1 MSRLRT
7 ILIAILTLALVVAAH
22 AQFPQFTV
30 SSDVS
35 PDQVRALLESSNPNR
50 VAWGAYFASRNN
62 DEGAVTLM
70 VQRVEQ
76 WTPTD
81 ASSYENMAMSEVLY
95 SLIERDEAVPSEAI
109 SAVATTFPIQAMI
122 LASRLP
128 IEDATPLLQNWY
140 ETGKDVD
147 VDLPRWDLPRW
158 DPRPFFAR
166 FAAMML
172 VKAPPSGFVASLRVE
187 LKKRELLSESNKN
200 QWYAIKNQDSAKR
213 GKCEDGTAP
222 TPSGEWPPLFQ
233 YALEENSPSSQDAAV
248 LVEEDD
254 GDRITWRR
262 VPAGVR
268 LSGCYSPHA
277 LTDENLRRLLAEI
290 PDSQG
295 VPKGQE

>member
-1 MSRLRT
+1 MYRLRT
-7 ILIAILTLALVVAAH
+7 ILIVILTLVLVVAAH
-22 AQFPQFTV
+22 AQSPRFTV
-30 SSDVS
+30 SSNVS
-35 PDQVRALLESSNPNR
+35 PDQVRALLESSSPNR

-70 VQRVEQ
+70 VQRVER

-95 SLIERDEAVPSEAI
+95 SLIERDEVVPPEAI
-109 SAVATTFPIQAMI
+109 SAVASTFPIQATI

-128 IEDATPLLQNWY
+128 IEDATPLLQDWY

-158 DPRPFFAR
+158 DPRPFLAS

-187 LKKRELLSESNKN
+187 LKKRELLSETNKN
-200 QWYAIKNQDSAKR
+200 PWYSISNQDSAKG
-213 GKCEDGTAP
+213 GKCEDETAP
-222 TPSGEWPPLFQ
+222 TLSEEWPPLFQ

-262 VPAGVR
+262 EPAGVR

-277 LTDENLRRLLAEI
+277 LTIENLRRLLAEI
-290 PDSQG
+290 PDG
-295 VPKGQE
+295 NK